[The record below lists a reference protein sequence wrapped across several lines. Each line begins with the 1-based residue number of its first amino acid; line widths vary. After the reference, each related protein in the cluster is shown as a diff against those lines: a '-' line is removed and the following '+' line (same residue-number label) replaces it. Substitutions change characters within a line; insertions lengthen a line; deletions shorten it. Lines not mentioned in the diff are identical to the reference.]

1 MMIWYTSFHMKHSV
15 KKPLLRDVFD
25 YLLRPIPRSTFLN
38 DKDIK
43 SCQSDRIERIIA
55 FLKTALTKFVHVIRI
70 YAILIVIAI
79 SIALLSSIFVA
90 GKTTNELDN
99 YISKES
105 ILFVLIYGGIFAP
118 LFEEIVFRVHLK
130 MSPVRWAIFVV
141 AQCAFLLISFSEKF
155 VWIVDFFS
163 FTDNLYI
170 NIGINLLLSI
180 ALVAILFIIFKRIK
194 IDIGEKLY
202 AVIFYAS
209 AIYFGFIHTANYSN
223 IAEVW
228 YLALLLVLPQIIA
241 GIFLGYVRIRYGLIW
256 SIVLHSIY
264 NGSLIFPVFLM
275 ASFMSNFDIASS
287 NIPTSSQDIA
297 VLLFVGIYAIFL
309 FLVIFGALIYN
320 IVELLLHKNEA
331 V

>member
-1 MMIWYTSFHMKHSV
+1 MMIWYTSFHMKHFAR
-15 KKPLLRDVFD
+15 KPLLRDLFD
-25 YLLRPIPRSTFLN
+25 YLIRPIPGSTFVRE
-38 DKDIK
+38 KDAN
-43 SCQSDRIERIIA
+43 SCQNGHVEMIIS
-55 FLKTALTKFVHVIRI
+55 FLKTVLTKFIHIVRI
-70 YAILIVIAI
+70 YAILVIIAI

-105 ILFVLIYGGIFAP
+105 ILFVLVYGGIFAP
-118 LFEEIVFRVHLK
+118 LFEEIAFRIHLK
-130 MSPVRWAIFVV
+130 MSSVRWAIFVV
-141 AQCAFLLISFSEKF
+141 AQCAFLLLSFSEKL
-155 VWIVDFFS
+155 VWIVDLFS

-170 NIGINLLLSI
+170 NIGINLLLSVVI
-180 ALVAILFIIFKRIK
+180 FAVLFIIFKRVK
-194 IDIGEKLY
+194 INISEKLY

-223 IAEVW
+223 IAEIW

-241 GIFLGYVRIRYGLIW
+241 GIFMGYVRVQYGLIW
-256 SIVLHSIY
+256 SIILHSIY
-264 NGSLIFPVFLM
+264 NGSLLFPVFLM

-287 NIPTSSQDIA
+287 NIPSSSQDIA
-297 VLLFVGIYAIFL
+297 VLFFVGIYAIFL

-320 IVELLLHKNEA
+320 IVELLLYKNEA